1 MTASVIE
8 QILARVHVALLGAT
22 PAGANVYR
30 GRDDAFSDSELPAIN
45 IRRTGTGHDR
55 LGDSGERIS
64 VDLELDLHVATLGN
78 WETAA
83 DALHMAAHAVLMTD
97 VPLTAALGRG
107 LRCDGTDAQG
117 DSADRVIGK
126 LTARYQMQIFV
137 RPGDFT
143 RAIS

>member
-8 QILARVHVALLGAT
+8 QILARVHVALLGTT
-22 PAGANVYR
+22 PASTNVYR
-30 GRDDAFSDSELPAIN
+30 GRDDAFDQAELPAIN

-64 VDLELDLHVATLGN
+64 VGIELDLHVATLGN

-83 DALHMAAHAVLMTD
+83 DALHMAAHAVLVAD
-97 VPLTAALGRG
+97 APLAALGRG